1 MSMIGTRV
9 VRREDPE
16 LLTVGGSYVDDL
28 APADAL
34 HATFV
39 RSDMAHAL
47 ITGVDTAEAAA
58 MPGVVGVFTAADL
71 DLTAEKPGMPIM
83 NQAMTRTWLAV
94 DRVRYV
100 GEPVAV
106 VVTMTREAGVDAAE
120 NVFIDYEPLD
130 PVVDMKQ
137 AVNNEVVLF
146 PEAGTN
152 VAATIESNRDGDI
165 FADVE
170 VRVDLS
176 FRNHRMTAAPIE
188 PRAAVARWDVDPDS
202 GTLRLTQWSS
212 TQFPHG
218 TRDGLAASL
227 GVDPAQVRVIT
238 PDVGGG
244 FGAKGGRYPED
255 LVVASL
261 ARKLERPVR
270 WTETRSE
277 NMVGMD
283 HGRAVEFTA
292 SIGGTRD
299 GRITAYKLHVLQ
311 DSGAYPRIGAM
322 LPSLTQIMACGVYD
336 IDKVDFSATSVVTN
350 TAPVGAYRGAGRP
363 EATAAIERMVDAF
376 AAEVGMDPVEVRRR
390 NFIKPESFPYKTQ
403 TGADMDNGEY
413 AAALDAVIDAAD
425 YAGLRAEQERRRND
439 PTAPLLGLGWCSYVE
454 ITNPF
459 GAQEFG
465 SVEIKSDG
473 SALVLTGSSAH
484 GQGHHTAFAQLT
496 HDLTGIALDRIEV
509 RHGDTD
515 EVKRGGGTGGS
526 KSLQAGGSAVWKA
539 GEIVVGRAKETAADL
554 LEAAVG
560 DIVLDTDTG
569 ALLGRGNPVGVHRLG
584 RDRPARRR
592 RRLGPE
598 PGGRRRRRRAR
609 RPTHG
614 RGRLRTRRGDV
625 PVRHPPVGRRSRPG
639 NWRGHRGRSLLLR
652 RRRHHRQPAD
662 RRRPGPRRRRLRHR
676 PCPDGGVRLRL
687 RRQPPDRQ
695 LHGLRA
701 GVGRR
706 AAELH
711 TNPDGDGNPPK
722 PARRQ
727 GHRRVGNHRRDPG
740 RPECRGRRPRPS
752 RRPPYRDPHH
762 RPACVGGD
770 HQLPSALNESRLGRS
785 DLQLFIRRSPRT

>member
-1 MSMIGTRV
+1 VSMIGTRV

-58 MPGVVGVFTAADL
+58 MPGVAGVFTAADL
-71 DLTAEKPGMPIM
+71 DLTAEKPGMPIL
-83 NQAMTRTWLAV
+83 NQAMTRTWLAA

-106 VVTMTREAGVDAAE
+106 VVTTTREAGVDAAE
-120 NVFIDYEPLD
+120 TVLIDYEPLD

-165 FADVE
+165 FADVA

-188 PRAAVARWDVDPDS
+188 PRAAVARWDVDADS

-218 TRDGLAASL
+218 TRDGLATSL

-261 ARKLERPVR
+261 ARRLERPVR

-363 EATAAIERMVDAF
+363 EATAAIERMVDVF
-376 AAEVGMDPVEVRRR
+376 AAELGLDPVEVRRR

-425 YAGLRAEQERRRND
+425 YTGLRAEQERRRND

-539 GEIVVGRAKETAADL
+539 GEIVVGRAKEAAAEL

-569 ALLGRGNPVGVHRLG
+569 AFSVVGTPSVSTDWAAIARHVAAAAPAPNRAAGDAADELAGRLMAEVDYVPEGATFPFGTHLSVVEVDRETGAVTAVDHFCCDDAGTIVNPLIVDGQVHGGVASGIAHALMEEFAYDSAGNPQTANFM
-584 RDRPARRR
+584 DY
-592 RRLGPE
+592 
-598 PGGRRRRRRAR
+598 
-609 RPTHG
+609 
-614 RGRLRTRRGDV
+614 
-625 PVRHPPVGRRSRPG
+625 
-639 NWRGHRGRSLLLR
+639 
-652 RRRHHRQPAD
+652 
-662 RRRPGPRRRRLRHR
+662 
-676 PCPDGGVRLRL
+676 
-687 RRQPPDRQ
+687 
-695 LHGLRA
+695 GLA
-701 GVGRR
+701 S
-706 AAELH
+706 AAELPSF
-711 TNPDGDGNPPK
+711 TRIPMETATPRNPLGAKGIGESGTIGAT
-722 PARRQ
+722 PAVQNAVVDALAHLGIRHIEIPTTAQRVWEAITSSQRR
-727 GHRRVGNHRRDPG
+727 
-740 RPECRGRRPRPS
+740 
-752 RRPPYRDPHH
+752 
-762 RPACVGGD
+762 
-770 HQLPSALNESRLGRS
+770 
-785 DLQLFIRRSPRT
+785 